1 MWQQE
6 GTGELGS
13 HPKTQAIIR
22 HVCVPQSLHNRGDS
36 MFSDLPTASIEALVK
51 SGHYD
56 HVRVRRAVNTLIDF
70 RDNPVAY
77 AADYRLSC
85 PTAKAELYID
95 DNPGIPDFEKS
106 LVLPAKD
113 TPYFFSPLM
122 RRALLEYPG
131 FLGSKLHEAAKGE
144 GL

>member
-1 MWQQE
+1 MRSTAFAQPRGFYVSE
-6 GTGELGS
+6 PS
-13 HPKTQAIIR
+13 HRI
-22 HVCVPQSLHNRGDS
+22 
-36 MFSDLPTASIEALVK
+36 IEALVK

-77 AADYRLSC
+77 AADYRSRC
-85 PTAKAELYID
+85 PSAKAELYID
-95 DNPGIPDFEKS
+95 DNPGIPDFERS
-106 LVLPAKD
+106 PFLPAKN

-122 RRALLEYPG
+122 KRALLEYPG
-131 FLGSKLHEAAKGE
+131 LLGSKLDEATKGE